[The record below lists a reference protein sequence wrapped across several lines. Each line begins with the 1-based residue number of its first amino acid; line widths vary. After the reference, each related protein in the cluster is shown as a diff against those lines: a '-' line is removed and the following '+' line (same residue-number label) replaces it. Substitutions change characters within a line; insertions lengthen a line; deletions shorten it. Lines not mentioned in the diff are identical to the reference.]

1 MAGVVVVVAAV
12 GWRAGGGIS
21 GFGGCRA
28 RRGRPRFLLTGGW
41 VTGIIGAMA
50 CCFFKLQRLV
60 GGQMQKQNKTFHFCI
75 KKNKVAFHTVVPLTF
90 DMLCSVNNMTLFFGS
105 HYDLRL
111 LFCVLWS
118 SD

>member
-1 MAGVVVVVAAV
+1 MSVEGSPGWSPEGSNAEVVVVAM

-60 GGQMQKQNKTFHFCI
+60 G
-75 KKNKVAFHTVVPLTF
+75 
-90 DMLCSVNNMTLFFGS
+90 
-105 HYDLRL
+105 
-111 LFCVLWS
+111 
-118 SD
+118 